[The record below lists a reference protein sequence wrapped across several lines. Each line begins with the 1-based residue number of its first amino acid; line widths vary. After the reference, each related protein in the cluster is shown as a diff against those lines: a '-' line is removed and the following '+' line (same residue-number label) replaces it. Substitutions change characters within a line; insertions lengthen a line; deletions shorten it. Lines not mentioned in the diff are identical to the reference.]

1 MPVPTIADPVIPAA
15 PKPVGQPSQKSM
27 TKAERREL
35 QEKQRAAKAAAKQQ
49 APQGQGKGQQA
60 NAPKQQQQGGGGHA
74 RGASISQPKP
84 PATPMKKGFAD
95 PAAGGKYASAS
106 KDAGAAGAA
115 GEDPSTKKVSHG
127 LRIFA
132 HFGQPKPVGH
142 TVKGDIHPAIVRLG
156 LLFSDFKICGSNARC
171 IAMLTAFKQVIQ
183 DYSTP
188 SHNTLSRHLMT
199 HLSPQITHLVTA
211 RPMSVTMGNAIR
223 ELKVE
228 ISGIDID
235 MIEQDAKNTINSW
248 IDTYIRDRITTAD
261 KVIQE
266 LAGNK
271 IKDGDVILTYAR
283 SSAVEKV
290 LLAAQEDGKKFSVV
304 VVDSKPLLEGKE
316 LLKSLTRGPNPIPCT
331 YALLPALPSLLPEV
345 TMVLVGAHALFSNGA
360 VYSRAGTAMVAMMA
374 KTNSVPVVVCCETYK
389 FSDGVMVDG
398 FSKNELAPPS
408 IIQRDMKQTVIPS
421 LELEMLNP
429 LYDLTPP
436 TYITAVVTEV
446 GLIPPSSI
454 SSIPLALGRASL

>member
-1 MPVPTIADPVIPAA
+1 MPVPTIADPPPSAG
-15 PKPVGQPSQKSM
+15 PKPQGQPSQKTM

-35 QEKQRAAKAAAKQQ
+35 QEKQRAAKAALKQQ
-49 APQGQGKGQQA
+49 PPQGQSK
-60 NAPKQQQQGGGGHA
+60 QQQGGNA
-74 RGASISQPKP
+74 GASGQQKAKVP
-84 PATPMKKGFAD
+84 PTPQKKSFGAEVS
-95 PAAGGKYASAS
+95 ASKQHASAS
-106 KDAGAAGAA
+106 KDGGASGAAAEELTG
-115 GEDPSTKKVSHG
+115 KQLSHG
-127 LRIFA
+127 LRIFS

-142 TVKGDIHPAIVRLG
+142 TIKGDIHPATIRLG
-156 LLFSDFKICGSNARC
+156 LLFSEFKICGANARC

-183 DYSTP
+183 DYTTP
-188 SHNTLSRHLMT
+188 SHSTISRHLMT
-199 HLSPQITHLVTA
+199 HLSPQITHLVSA

-223 ELKVE
+223 ELKLE

-235 MIEQDAKNTINSW
+235 MIEQDAKKKLYDYIN
-248 IDTYIRDRITTAD
+248 TYIQDRITTAD

-266 LAGNK
+266 LAGK
-271 IKDGDVILTYAR
+271 KVKDGDVILTYAR
-283 SSAVEKV
+283 SSVVEKI
-290 LLAAQEDGKKFSVV
+290 LLSAHSEGKKFSVM

-316 LLKSLTRGPNPIPCT
+316 LLKSLTNGPNPIPCT

-345 TMVLVGAHALFSNGA
+345 TTVFVGAHALYSNGA

-374 KTNSVPVVVCCETYK
+374 KANSVPVVVCCETYK

-398 FSKNELAPPS
+398 FSKNELVPLS
-408 IIQRDMKQTVIPS
+408 IIQKNSTDRGLAPALH
-421 LELEMLNP
+421 LETLNP

-454 SSIPLALGRASL
+454 SSIPLALGKTSL